1 MDWIVFIDDHPI
13 SQMNWMSEKE
23 RNSYWKSYDRKSTR
37 LLIVASLI
45 SISLLLFFLFVV

>member
-1 MDWIVFIDDHPI
+1 MDWIEFIDDHPI

-23 RNSYWKSYDRKSTR
+23 RDSYWKSYDRKSTR